1 MLLPSAR
8 SPSLIH
14 SITPHFL
21 RSPSS
26 PLALWLSVSRLHTVL
41 ASHPAFL
48 FPRWWK
54 IIFRNGLRCWQS
66 KVIWFMSRQQL
77 DYDGM
82 VTPPNTLA
90 SFIIYILPSPNSL
103 SLSHSFHLPHCF
115 LWKRWRY
122 GRHIH
127 YKSHWLVQIYI
138 VNACIT
144 NAGVSK
150 HALLYSKL
158 CFINIL
164 VIYIHTH
171 KKQLVYLMQVTLDA
185 IAGELWIAK
194 SYSKTYSIFIIC

>member
-26 PLALWLSVSRLHTVL
+26 SLALWLSVSRLHTVL
-41 ASHPAFL
+41 ASHTAFL

-82 VTPPNTLA
+82 VTPRTH
-90 SFIIYILPSPNSL
+90 SPL
-103 SLSHSFHLPHCF
+103 SLFTSSIHLTHFHSLIPSVSC
-115 LWKRWRY
+115 
-122 GRHIH
+122 GRGDGTGAASCTQANHID
-127 YKSHWLVQIYI
+127 WCEYI
-138 VNACIT
+138 NACIAH
-144 NAGVSK
+144 AGVRSYFTAQQANVSQYAEWSRTR
-150 HALLYSKL
+150 H
-158 CFINIL
+158 FI
-164 VIYIHTH
+164 H
-171 KKQLVYLMQVTLDA
+171 KNFKKWKYWLFT
-185 IAGELWIAK
+185 
-194 SYSKTYSIFIIC
+194 